1 MLSIILQFG
10 LFIWYILSLYF
21 VGTDTTISPQLMI
34 TGEIINLLCL
44 GYILSN
50 IKGQNNDILF
60 SWIGIILL
68 AWYIYYTPLDIIHQG
83 YSPIEKITYVAIDF
97 STLIYLMLS
106 LTLAFFKKYASYFSL
121 CYQVNKFKTIGFSWI

>member
-21 VGTDTTISPQLMI
+21 VGTDTTISPQLVI

-50 IKGQNNDILF
+50 IRGENNDLLF
-60 SWIGIILL
+60 NFVGFLLL

-83 YSPIEKITYVAIDF
+83 YTPIEKFTYVLIDF
-97 STLIYLMLS
+97 STIIYLILS
-106 LTLAFFKKYASYFSL
+106 LILSFVRRYSSYLSL
-121 CYQVNKFKTIGFSWI
+121 CYQVNKFKTIGFSWV